1 MMIPAH
7 ALSGLIC
14 LHLGQIL
21 VKRTDGT
28 SRWTKTPRWAWLV
41 LGLSLA
47 FLSHALI
54 DAMAIFTYHDS
65 SPSGSIF
72 SRLAFWGWFFSG
84 VGIITWAVWKD
95 VRYSYGIL
103 VALSYDIWDHC
114 ILRFGSGVLDGFP
127 EGFMVR
133 YTNHFE
139 ALQLHQLE
147 WLLLDNFLVGIERH
161 YGDPRFLTVEIIF
174 VLILVTSLVHL
185 RSSRPL
191 NSN

>member
-1 MMIPAH
+1 
-7 ALSGLIC
+7 
-14 LHLGQIL
+14 
-21 VKRTDGT
+21 
-28 SRWTKTPRWAWLV
+28 
-41 LGLSLA
+41 
-47 FLSHALI
+47 
-54 DAMAIFTYHDS
+54 
-65 SPSGSIF
+65 
-72 SRLAFWGWFFSG
+72 
-84 VGIITWAVWKD
+84 
-95 VRYSYGIL
+95 
-103 VALSYDIWDHC
+103 
-114 ILRFGSGVLDGFP
+114 
-127 EGFMVR
+127 MVR